1 MNVRVFTK
9 WTYCLRFIHFNYK
22 LNMQEANP
30 VNLQGKLFQRIHHP
44 WLDSPLDLDL
54 PSFEP
59 KQPTIQ
65 TLLERE

>member
-1 MNVRVFTK
+1 
-9 WTYCLRFIHFNYK
+9 
-22 LNMQEANP
+22 MQEGNP

-59 KQPTIQ
+59 QQPTI
-65 TLLERE
+65 